1 VTALDPEIA
10 NALERTAA
18 GGWLPLTGGTPE
30 QARAQYRALS
40 LIRRGEGYVPP
51 QVATVTDRRFDG
63 PAGPLEV
70 RVYEP
75 EDPIE
80 AVVVYLHGGGWV
92 IGDLDTHAPLCRD
105 LARATRA
112 TVASVAYRLAP
123 EAPHPA
129 PLDDAMAA
137 LRWAARAWPGYRLA
151 VAGDSAGGG
160 LAAGCALRA
169 RDERDG
175 PRIVAQL
182 LLYPGVDPTMGE
194 PSVAENAEGYF
205 LTRADM
211 EWFTA
216 QYLPEPEMRA
226 DPTVNLLAAPD
237 LHGLPP
243 AVIAV
248 AQFDPLRDE
257 GRRYGERLREAGVP
271 AQVIEGPGLVHGY
284 IGMTELSAAAA
295 RPAAEVRSA
304 FAALL
309 V

>member
-1 VTALDPEIA
+1 VTGLDPQIA
-10 NALERTAA
+10 EALERTAA
-18 GGWLPLTGGTPE
+18 GGWLPLTGGTVE
-30 QARAQYRALS
+30 QARAKYRGLS
-40 LIRRGEGYVPP
+40 LVRRGDGYVPP
-51 QVATVTDRRFDG
+51 QVATVTDRSFDG
-63 PAGPLEV
+63 PAGPIGV

-75 EDPIE
+75 EDAIPAI
-80 AVVVYLHGGGWV
+80 VIYLHGGGWV
-92 IGDLDTHAPLCRD
+92 IGDLDTHDPICRD

-112 TVASVAYRLAP
+112 IVASVDYRLAP

-129 PLDDAMAA
+129 PLDDAMSA
-137 LRWAARAWPGYRLA
+137 LRWAAKGWPGHRLA
-151 VAGDSAGGG
+151 VGGDSAGGG

-169 RDERDG
+169 RDEPDA
-175 PRIVAQL
+175 PEVVAQL

-205 LTRADM
+205 LTRSDM

-216 QYLPEPEMRA
+216 HYLPELEMRE

-237 LHGLPP
+237 LRGLPP

-257 GRRYGERLREAGVP
+257 GRRYGERLRQAGVP
-271 AQVIEGPGLVHGY
+271 VRVIEGPGLVHGY
-284 IGMTELSAAAA
+284 VGMTELSAAAA
-295 RPAAEVRSA
+295 RTADEVRNA

-309 V
+309 A

>member
-1 VTALDPEIA
+1 VTDLDPQIA
-10 NALERTAA
+10 QALERTAA
-18 GGWLPLTGGTPE
+18 GGWLPLTGGTVE
-30 QARAQYRALS
+30 QARAQYRGLS
-40 LIRRGEGYVPP
+40 LVRRGDGYMPP
-51 QVATVTDRRFDG
+51 QVARVTERSFDG
-63 PAGPLEV
+63 PAGPIGV

-75 EDPIE
+75 EDAI
-80 AVVVYLHGGGWV
+80 AAIVVYLHGGGWV
-92 IGDLDTHAPLCRD
+92 IGDLDTHDPICRD
-105 LARATRA
+105 LARGTRA
-112 TVASVAYRLAP
+112 IVASVDYRLAP

-137 LRWAARAWPGYRLA
+137 LRWAAEGWPGHRLA

-169 RDERDG
+169 RDEPDA
-175 PRIVAQL
+175 PRVVAQL

-205 LTRADM
+205 LTRSDM

-216 QYLPEPEMRA
+216 HYLPQPEMRD

-248 AQFDPLRDE
+248 AQYDPLRDE
-257 GRRYGERLREAGVP
+257 GRRYGDRLREAGVP
-271 AQVIEGPGLVHGY
+271 VQVIEGPGLVHGY
-284 IGMTELSAAAA
+284 VGMTELSAAAA
-295 RPAAEVRSA
+295 GTAAEVRAA

-309 V
+309 G

>member
-1 VTALDPEIA
+1 VEK
-10 NALERTAA
+10 
-18 GGWLPLTGGTPE
+18 
-30 QARAQYRALS
+30 ARAQYRELS

-51 QVATVTDRRFDG
+51 QVATVTDRTFDG
-63 PAGPLEV
+63 PAGPLGV

-75 EDPIE
+75 ADAIA

-92 IGDLDTHAPLCRD
+92 IGDLDTHDPICRD
-105 LARATRA
+105 LARATHA
-112 TVASVAYRLAP
+112 IVASVDYRLAP

-137 LRWAARAWPGYRLA
+137 LRWAAGAWPEHRLA
-151 VAGDSAGGG
+151 VGGDSAGGG

-169 RDERDG
+169 RDEPG
-175 PRIVAQL
+175 SPRVVAQL
-182 LLYPGVDPTMGE
+182 LLYPGIDPTMAE

-216 QYLPEPEMRA
+216 RYLPEPEMRA

-237 LHGLPP
+237 LGGLPP

-271 AQVIEGPGLVHGY
+271 VQVIEGPGLVHGY
-284 IGMTELSAAAA
+284 VGMTELSAAAA
-295 RPAAEVRSA
+295 RTASEVRRA